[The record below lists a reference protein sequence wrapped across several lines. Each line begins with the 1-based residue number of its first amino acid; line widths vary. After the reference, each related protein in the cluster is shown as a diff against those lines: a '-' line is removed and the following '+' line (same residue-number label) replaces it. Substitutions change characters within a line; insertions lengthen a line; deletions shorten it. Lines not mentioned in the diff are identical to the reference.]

1 MNIYEVVAGGGEE
14 MGEEI
19 ICSVTI
25 TTLGLTLRL
34 TLRLTQ
40 TGNWK
45 SSALVASTQTSQ
57 TIACKHIIELTKL
70 SISNLQIKIMK
81 NETLISQFTQLVS
94 FFHIIVLETVEQ
106 NCWDEKFLR

>member
-1 MNIYEVVAGGGEE
+1 MRWK
-14 MGEEI
+14 I

-25 TTLGLTLRL
+25 TTLGL

-57 TIACKHIIELTKL
+57 TSACKHIVEFTKL
-70 SISNLQIKIMK
+70 SISNLQMK
-81 NETLISQFTQLVS
+81 NMK
-94 FFHIIVLETVEQ
+94 
-106 NCWDEKFLR
+106 N